1 MRQFLV
7 ICGTLWFLISFWRE
21 LILLGAVVTGI
32 NWISRRINDVV
43 SPVTGE
49 IVVAPQ
55 MTIDTYAQNVDL
67 TLTNKFEHEVY
78 ANVAVCAFH
87 GPVYYDASEQ
97 FWYGS
102 DNHNQS
108 ADEYVGD
115 DRLS

>member
-1 MRQFLV
+1 M
-7 ICGTLWFLISFWRE
+7 
-21 LILLGAVVTGI
+21 
-32 NWISRRINDVV
+32 V